1 MVKIYWRPGC
11 AFCLRLRWA
20 LAVRRLGAEW
30 VNIWVDDDAARYV
43 RSVADGNETVPT
55 VVIDGHAVVNP
66 PPRHVIAAIRDQ
78 RT

>member
-1 MVKIYWRPGC
+1 MPSLYISMT
-11 AFCLRLRWA
+11 
-20 LAVRRLGAEW
+20 RR
-30 VNIWVDDDAARYV
+30 DDESPSMSEQYLHRGPTAPW
-43 RSVADGNETVPT
+43 SPVADGNETIPT